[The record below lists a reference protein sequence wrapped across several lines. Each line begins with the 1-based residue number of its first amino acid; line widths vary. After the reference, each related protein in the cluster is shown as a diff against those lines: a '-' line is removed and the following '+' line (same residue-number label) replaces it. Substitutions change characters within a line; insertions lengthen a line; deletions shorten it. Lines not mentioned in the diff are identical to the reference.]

1 MILNLKKYRKFNI
14 LIIISLCII
23 IYGISSF
30 FGNVE
35 SLMISMII
43 IMVFL
48 SYVIVCSHK
57 KHNKLLKLAKN
68 NKRKYNLA
76 IDILD
81 VVIWEWESET
91 KELFISPKIK
101 DILRNYTKEL
111 YTFKKLLSYISEDD
125 KEPIKNFFYDLI
137 QNNIIDNFILECSII
152 NDIGEKIIIEIQGK
166 SRMKGDV
173 FFISGYFKDVTIKK
187 HKENINTIDKFVVA
201 LL

>member
-1 MILNLKKYRKFNI
+1 MILNLKKYRKLNI
-14 LIIISLCII
+14 LIIIWLCII

-57 KHNKLLKLAKN
+57 KHNKLLKLAQN

-76 IDILD
+76 IDILG

-111 YTFKKLLSYISEDD
+111 YTFKKLLSYISAATSV
-125 KEPIKNFFYDLI
+125 P
-137 QNNIIDNFILECSII
+137 
-152 NDIGEKIIIEIQGK
+152 
-166 SRMKGDV
+166 R
-173 FFISGYFKDVTIKK
+173 
-187 HKENINTIDKFVVA
+187 
-201 LL
+201 